1 MRALVFGLAGALVAA
16 TAIAAENWKAY
27 TYLPNAKLAGAIG
40 HQQII
45 DAVEKAAGGEL
56 KFQLNLS
63 GSLPI
68 AATDI
73 TQAVA
78 DNIVQFGD
86 DGFFLGN
93 ITIGGILRQPMLI
106 KDTAEYAKALAI
118 VQPHIEKAYEQ
129 KGVIVLGTYNYPLIT
144 LFGSKPI
151 TKLEDIAGKKLRL
164 TSPEQAGFLKAF
176 GGSGITISPPEVPSA
191 LQRGAVDGALTA
203 TAGGG
208 RIWGDF
214 FTHNYRLGT
223 DFFQGFLIVNKA
235 AFSKLPPAVQKVMRE
250 TTAKTTPQITAQMV
264 KEENETLDAL
274 KAKGMLVFEPKPE
287 EVAEATKRM
296 GPIWDEWAKAKGP
309 EHVKVMAEVR
319 KALGK

>member
-1 MRALVFGLAGALVAA
+1 MRAFVFGVAGALIAA
-16 TAIAAENWKAY
+16 TAFAAENWKAY
-27 TYLPNAKLAGAIG
+27 SYLPNGKLAGAIG
-40 HQQII
+40 HQKII
-45 DAVEKAAGGEL
+45 DAVEKASGGEV
-56 KFQLNLS
+56 KMQLNLS

-106 KDTAEYAKALAI
+106 KDTTEYGKALAI
-118 VQPHIEKAYEQ
+118 MMPYIEQAYAK
-129 KGVIVLGTYNYPLIT
+129 KGIIVLGTYNYPAST
-144 LFGSKPI
+144 VFGAKPI
-151 TKLEDIAGKKLRL
+151 TKLEDLSGKKLRM
-164 TSPEQAGFLKAF
+164 TSPEQGAFLKAF
-176 GGSGITISPPEVPSA
+176 GGSGITISPPDVPSA

-203 TAGGG
+203 TSGGG

-223 DFFQGFLIVNKA
+223 DFFQAFYIVNKA
-235 AFSKLPPAVQKVMRE
+235 SFDKLKPDVQKALRE
-250 TTAKTTPQITAQMV
+250 AAVKISPENTAQMV
-264 KEENETLDAL
+264 KEDDETLSAL
-274 KAKGMLVFEPKPE
+274 KAKGLVATDPKPE

-296 GPIWDEWAKAKGP
+296 APLWDEWAKSKGP
-309 EHVKVMAEVR
+309 EHVKAMAEVR